1 MKDKFLI
8 LVNGTRVNLPAKSFK
23 YLVKLTWALFQNE
36 GGWIHKNDFEPG
48 ENQTRYLHRLK
59 NQIKPCLDL
68 GQTIFENN
76 RLGSYRLTIPK
87 QRIRLNQ
94 DVLLKN
100 LDAEIKRMTEEMVNG

>member
-1 MKDKFLI
+1 LDQSAKDGS
-8 LVNGTRVNLPAKSFK
+8 VSGG
-23 YLVKLTWALFQNE
+23 QNE

-48 ENQTRYLHRLK
+48 ENQTKYLHRLK

-68 GQTIFENN
+68 GKTFFENN

-94 DVLLKN
+94 DALLKN
-100 LDAEIKRMTEEMVNG
+100 PDAEIKEMAEEIVNG